1 VGTVAGV
8 SPAVSHP
15 AITYDDV
22 QRAAARLRGV
32 AHRTPVL
39 TSQTLDDATGA
50 HLWLKAENLQRVGAF
65 KFRGGYNRVSTLS
78 PGQLRAGVAAS
89 SSGNH
94 AQAVA
99 LSARLMGS
107 RATILM
113 PTDAPGSKRAATL
126 GYGATVI
133 GYDRYGDDREA
144 LLAELCE
151 RDGLT
156 PVHPYNDP
164 WVMAGQ
170 GTVALELFEQAAG
183 LDVLVVCL
191 GGGGLLAGC
200 ATVAAEL
207 SPATV
212 VVGVEPQASPDW
224 QRSLA
229 AGRRTAVP
237 VGRTIAD
244 GQQLD
249 IPGELT
255 WPVVAP
261 LVHHV
266 VTVTDEQIVATMRTL
281 FERLKV
287 VVEPSGASALAA
299 VLGGSLSEV
308 MDVAGL
314 RVGVTL
320 SGGNLDAARF
330 AALLTTT
337 PTPPATS
344 GGVSV

>member
-1 VGTVAGV
+1 VDAALTL
-8 SPAVSHP
+8 
-15 AITYDDV
+15 DDV
-22 QRAAARLRGV
+22 QQAAGRLQGV

-50 HLWLKAENLQRVGAF
+50 RLLLKAENLQRVGAF
-65 KFRGGYNRVSTLS
+65 KFRGGYNRVSTLT
-78 PGQLRAGVAAS
+78 PHQLRVGVAAS

-113 PTDAPGSKRAATL
+113 PSDAPGSKRAATL
-126 GYGATVI
+126 DYGATVI
-133 GYDRYGDDREA
+133 GYDRYADDREA
-144 LLAELCE
+144 LLNELCE

-156 PVHPYNDP
+156 PVHPYNDL

-170 GTVALELFEQAAG
+170 GTVALELFEQAG
-183 LDVLVVCL
+183 PLDVLVVCL

-200 ATVAAEL
+200 ATVAAAL
-207 SPATV
+207 SPSTI
-212 VVGVEPQASPDW
+212 VVGVEPEASPDW

-229 AGRRTAVP
+229 AGRRTSVP

-249 IPGELT
+249 VPGALT

-299 VLGGSLSEV
+299 VLGGALGDAL
-308 MDVAGL
+308 DVAGL

-320 SGGNLDAARF
+320 SGGNIDSARF
-330 AALLTTT
+330 TDLLAGAA
-337 PTPPATS
+337 
-344 GGVSV
+344 G